1 MPCRPI
7 LWVCATTLATLC
19 GANAVL
25 PQQVNAEGAQAL
37 TEEEQAAD
45 ALTAAMLAPWAG
57 DLDGMVERGYVR
69 IGVGNE
75 PVFFSY
81 DRGEQQ
87 GLSVDSAREFEK
99 YLRET
104 LGDSAATLTV
114 SLAPL
119 PRDRM
124 IDALV
129 EGRVDILAA
138 NLTITPE
145 RAKRADFSAPML
157 KDVAEI
163 VVTGP
168 AASGITTLDDL
179 AAISVHV
186 RPSSSYHEHLVVL
199 NAERVAN
206 DRLPIPIVAVDE
218 NLEDFDLAELV
229 DVGVIPAIIVDDHK
243 AELYAQIFDNITLH
257 PDLAVNTGGQ
267 IAWAMR
273 KGSPQLMAAV
283 NGYQTE
289 AKKGTEIGNILF
301 KRWFDSADRVKN
313 AIAPGEDAKF
323 EETIG
328 FIRKYAATYDFDP
341 ILIAAQGYQE
351 SGLDQSVRSDA
362 GAIGIMQVLPSTAS
376 DPNVGIPDIEVADRN
391 VEAGVKYL
399 RFLREEYFSE
409 PGMGKLDRALFTF
422 AAYNAGPGN
431 IRKARKRTE
440 AMGLDPDVWFGNVE
454 VSATRTISREPV
466 VYVRNILKYY
476 TAYNLLQAAAGGSS
490 AAPRRGDD
498 R

>member
-1 MPCRPI
+1 MAYCRMLI
-7 LWVCATTLATLC
+7 ACATVWATLC
-19 GANAVL
+19 SFDAAL
-25 PQQVNAEGAQAL
+25 PQHSKARGGDAL
-37 TEEEQAAD
+37 TEEERAED
-45 ALTAAMLAPWAG
+45 ALTAAMLAPWSG

-81 DRGEQQ
+81 DSGEQQ

-99 YLRET
+99 YLRAT
-104 LGDSAATLTV
+104 LGAEAATLTV

-129 EGRVDILAA
+129 EGRVDLLAA

-145 RAKRADFSAPML
+145 RARRVDFSAPTL
-157 KDVAEI
+157 RDVAEI

-168 AASGITTLDDL
+168 AAPEIATLDDL
-179 AAISVHV
+179 AAISVQL
-186 RPSSSYHEHLVVL
+186 RPSSSYHEHLAAL
-199 NAERVAN
+199 NAERVAD
-206 DRLPIPIVAVDE
+206 DRLPIPIVAANE

-243 AELYAQIFDNITLH
+243 AKLYAQVFDNITLH
-257 PDLAVNTGGQ
+257 PEIAVHTGGQ

-273 KGSPQLMAAV
+273 KESPQLMAAV
-283 NGYQTE
+283 NGYQ
-289 AKKGTEIGNILF
+289 AKATKGTEIGNILF
-301 KRWFDSADRVKN
+301 KRWLSDADRVKN

-323 EETIG
+323 EQTIG

-362 GAIGIMQVLPSTAS
+362 GAIGIMQLLPSTAA
-376 DPNVGIPDIEVADRN
+376 DPNVGIPNIEVADRN

-399 RFLREEYFSE
+399 RFLREKYFSE
-409 PGMGKLDRALFTF
+409 PGMGELDRALFTF
-422 AAYNAGPGN
+422 AAYNAGPGS
-431 IRKARKRTE
+431 IRKARTRAE
-440 AMGLDPDVWFGNVE
+440 AMGLNPDVWFGNVE
-454 VSATRTISREPV
+454 VSAARTISREPV

-476 TAYNLLQAAAGGSS
+476 TAYNLFQAAGGGSS
-490 AAPRRGDD
+490 AAARGG
-498 R
+498 